1 VTSTNTGALEKALKV
16 ADPILQSRTEA
27 VQPSLWDRL
36 VDDLPG
42 IVSETDRQRADL
54 VVRIGAA
61 KVDAVLAGGA
71 RSIES
76 DTELDAETRRDLHQ
90 LLTQMARRRFLED
103 RGIVVNAAVLREA
116 VRRDI
121 EALFNVERFES
132 ELLLTD
138 LERKGYETPQEIIAD
153 FPHVRRSVLNY
164 GVPSF
169 SGRAITDF
177 DLSALAK
184 ELKEIIAVFEPRL
197 KRETIRVKVTQG
209 VSTGMKIEVD
219 AMLMLS
225 PVAERLR
232 LSTSIDLDNGR
243 ASTVVEDA

>member
-1 VTSTNTGALEKALKV
+1 V

-42 IVSETDRQRADL
+42 IVADTDRQRADL
-54 VVRIGAA
+54 VLRVGAA
-61 KVDAVLAGGA
+61 KVEAVLANGA
-71 RSIES
+71 RVIEA
-76 DTELDAETRRDLHQ
+76 DDELDPDTRRDLH
-90 LLTQMARRRFLED
+90 LLLARMARRAFLED

-132 ELLLTD
+132 GVQLTD
-138 LERKGYETPQEIIAD
+138 SELKGFETPQEMIAD

-169 SGRAITDF
+169 SGRAMSDF
-177 DLSALAK
+177 DLAALAK
-184 ELKEIIAVFEPRL
+184 ELREVVAVFEPRL
-197 KRETIRVKVTQG
+197 KRDTIRVRVAQG
-209 VSTGMKIEVD
+209 DRTGMKIDID

-225 PVAERLR
+225 PVPERLR
-232 LSTSIDLDNGR
+232 LSTVIDLDNGR
-243 ASTVVEDA
+243 ATTAVEDS

>member
-1 VTSTNTGALEKALKV
+1 M

-42 IVSETDRQRADL
+42 IVTETDRRRADL
-54 VVRIGAA
+54 VARIGAT
-61 KVDAVLAGGA
+61 KVEAVLAGGA
-71 RSIES
+71 RSVEV
-76 DTELDAETRRDLHQ
+76 DADFGADTRRDLHQ
-90 LLTQMARRRFLED
+90 FLTQMARRAFLEE

-132 ELLLTD
+132 GVQLTD
-138 LERKGYETPQEIIAD
+138 LERKGFETPQEMIAD
-153 FPHVRRSVLNY
+153 FPHVRRSVINY

-169 SGRAITDF
+169 SGRAISDF
-177 DLSALAK
+177 DLAALAK
-184 ELKEIIAVFEPRL
+184 ELREVIAVFEPRL
-197 KRETIRVKVTQG
+197 KRDTIRVKVAQG
-209 VSTGMKIEVD
+209 DRTGMRIEVD

-225 PVAERLR
+225 PVPERLR
-232 LSTSIDLDNGR
+232 LSTMIDLDNGR
-243 ASTVVEDA
+243 ATTAVEEA

>member
-1 VTSTNTGALEKALKV
+1 M

-42 IVSETDRQRADL
+42 IVAETDRQRADL
-54 VVRIGAA
+54 VARLGAA
-61 KVDAVLAGGA
+61 QVDEAVAGGA
-71 RSIES
+71 RVIEG
-76 DTELDAETRRDLHQ
+76 DPDLDADARRDLH
-90 LLTQMARRRFLED
+90 LFLTQMARRAFLEE
-103 RGIVVNAAVLREA
+103 RGIVVNAQVLREA

-132 ELLLTD
+132 GLQLTD
-138 LERKGYETPQEIIAD
+138 LEQKGFETPEAMIAD

-169 SGRAITDF
+169 SGRAMSDF
-177 DLSALAK
+177 DLAALAK
-184 ELKEIIAVFEPRL
+184 ELREVIAVFEPRL
-197 KRETIRVKVTQG
+197 KRDTIRVKVAQG
-209 VSTGMKIEVD
+209 DRTGMRIEVD

-225 PVAERLR
+225 PVPERLR
-232 LSTSIDLDNGR
+232 LSTMIDLDNGR
-243 ASTVVEDA
+243 ATTAVEDA

>member
-1 VTSTNTGALEKALKV
+1 M

-42 IVSETDRQRADL
+42 IVTETDQQRADL
-54 VVRIGAA
+54 VARIGAA
-61 KVDAVLAGGA
+61 KVEAALAGGA
-71 RSIES
+71 RAIEADS
-76 DTELDAETRRDLHQ
+76 DLDADARRDLHQ
-90 LLTQMARRRFLED
+90 FLTQMARRAFLEE
-103 RGIVVNAAVLREA
+103 RGIVVNASVLREA

-132 ELLLTD
+132 GLQLSD
-138 LERKGYETPQEIIAD
+138 LEQKGFETPEAMIAD

-169 SGRAITDF
+169 SGRSMSDF
-177 DLSALAK
+177 DLAALAK
-184 ELKEIIAVFEPRL
+184 ELREVIAVFEPRL
-197 KRETIRVKVTQG
+197 KRDTIRVKVAQG
-209 VSTGMKIEVD
+209 DRTGMKIEVD

-225 PVAERLR
+225 PVPERLR
-232 LSTSIDLDNGR
+232 LSTMIDLDNGR
-243 ASTVVEDA
+243 ATTAVEDA

>member
-1 VTSTNTGALEKALKV
+1 V
-16 ADPILQSRTEA
+16 ADPTLQSRTEA

-54 VVRIGAA
+54 VARLGAA
-61 KVDAVLAGGA
+61 SVEAVLAGGGRA
-71 RSIES
+71 IEAN
-76 DTELDAETRRDLHQ
+76 DDLDADTRRDLHQ
-90 LLTQMARRRFLED
+90 FLTQMARRAFLEE
-103 RGIVVNAAVLREA
+103 RGIVVNASVLREA

-132 ELLLTD
+132 GLQLSD
-138 LERKGYETPQEIIAD
+138 LEQVGYETPQVIIAD

-169 SGRAITDF
+169 SGRSISDF
-177 DLSALAK
+177 DLAALAK
-184 ELKEIIAVFEPRL
+184 ELREVIAVFEPRL
-197 KRETIRVKVTQG
+197 MRDSIRVRVAQG
-209 VSTGMKIEVD
+209 DRTGMRIEVD

-225 PVAERLR
+225 PVPERLR
-232 LSTSIDLDNGR
+232 LSTMIDLDNGR
-243 ASTVVEDA
+243 ATTAVEDA

>member
-1 VTSTNTGALEKALKV
+1 M

-54 VVRIGAA
+54 VARVGAA
-61 KVDAVLAGGA
+61 KVEAVLAGGA
-71 RSIES
+71 RQVEA
-76 DTELDAETRRDLHQ
+76 DTDFDADTRRDLHQ
-90 LLTQMARRRFLED
+90 FLTQMARRAFLEQ
-103 RGIVVNAAVLREA
+103 RGIVVNAQVLREA

-132 ELLLTD
+132 GLQLSD
-138 LERKGYETPQEIIAD
+138 LERQGYDTPQDIIAD

-169 SGRAITDF
+169 SGRAMSDF
-177 DLSALAK
+177 DLAALAK
-184 ELKEIIAVFEPRL
+184 ELREVIAVFEPRL
-197 KRETIRVKVTQG
+197 KRDTIRVKVAQG
-209 VSTGMKIEVD
+209 YRTGMKIEID
-219 AMLMLS
+219 GMLMVS
-225 PVAERLR
+225 PVPKRLR
-232 LSTSIDLDNGR
+232 LSTLDALDNER
-243 ASTVVEDA
+243 ASTGCEDDVVLK

>member
-1 VTSTNTGALEKALKV
+1 M

-42 IVSETDRQRADL
+42 IVTETDRQRADL
-54 VVRIGAA
+54 VARIGAA
-61 KVDAVLAGGA
+61 KVEVVLAGGA
-71 RSIES
+71 RSIEA
-76 DTELDAETRRDLHQ
+76 DEDFDADTRRDLHQ
-90 LLTQMARRRFLED
+90 FLTQMARRAFLEE

-132 ELLLTD
+132 GVQLTD
-138 LERKGYETPQEIIAD
+138 LERKDFETPQEMIAD

-169 SGRAITDF
+169 SGRSMTDF
-177 DLSALAK
+177 DLAALAK
-184 ELKEIIAVFEPRL
+184 ELREVIAVFEPRL
-197 KRETIRVKVTQG
+197 KRDTIRVKVAQG
-209 VSTGMKIEVD
+209 DRTGMRIEVD

-232 LSTSIDLDNGR
+232 LSTMIDLDNGR
-243 ASTVVEDA
+243 ATTAVEEA